1 MTDDAERA
9 DAVPLASSADS
20 TPHPQSGRTY
30 SGLVKN
36 GDGPNTYTGIVIL
49 FGAAVDDYC
58 SPESIQ
64 RQFDEGVNAG
74 TPAHGELDGEPIL
87 VTRVE
92 AEIMP

>member
-9 DAVPLASSADS
+9 DAVPLVSSADS
-20 TPHPQSGRTY
+20 TPHPPSGRTY

-36 GDGPNTYTGIVIL
+36 GDGPNSYTGIVIL
-49 FGAAVDDYC
+49 FGPALDEYC
-58 SPESIQ
+58 SPNNA
-64 RQFDEGVNAG
+64 RRRFDEGVNAG
-74 TPAHGELDGEPIL
+74 TPAHGRLDGEDIL